1 MIQGF
6 KRLFWRN
13 ILDPGVLPICLL
25 MPLYLAGLYF
35 AFPDMWLPA
44 MLLLFLSLLWVRL
57 NSLEVGE
64 NFVALPAL
72 PGRPR
77 TICQR
82 REKKQ
87 TCSHQL
93 RSLLRDSHLAS
104 AALPDGIYRTLTHE
118 AVLKRMERSG
128 LKILNLRPAY
138 RSTLRS
144 VLLCETGGRCRHCS
158 DRCVVWNQPERQF
171 YLVKFQKIATPP
183 ALREENT

>member
-1 MIQGF
+1 MTQGF
-6 KRLFWRN
+6 KRLFWRG

-25 MPLYLAGLYF
+25 IPLYLAGLYWQL
-35 AFPDMWLPA
+35 PSIWLPA

-57 NSLEVGE
+57 RSLEVGE

-82 REKKQ
+82 RGKKQ
-87 TCSHQL
+87 TCSQQL
-93 RSLLRDSHLAS
+93 QSLLRDSHQVATV
-104 AALPDGIYRTLTHE
+104 LPLGIYRTLTHE

-128 LKILNLRPAY
+128 LKVLDLCPAY

-158 DRCVVWNQPERQF
+158 NRCAAWNQPPRQF
-171 YLVKFQKIATPP
+171 YLVKFETIERRIQ
-183 ALREENT
+183 